1 MHRSLTTKL
10 TIVTSVVLLITMT
23 LFAYL
28 NIHGVR
34 KLLLDDAVNNAELLS
49 ETLINVTH
57 YQMLVNDR
65 KQVDR
70 IMQDAGSQKG
80 IECIRLINKEGQII
94 FSTNPKEAGTVLD
107 KKAAACTMCHASGE
121 PLLHASTMNRSR
133 IFTLAGGKQVMGL
146 AKAIYNETSCYV
158 ADCHFHPESAK
169 VLGVLDVIVS
179 LENMQAQL
187 SSSRSWVIGLTM
199 VLLLLISLFLAIFTQ
214 QLVNKPVKHLLDHTN
229 LLAQGDLTQTI
240 PFSSDDELGEL
251 AESFNSMTTSLKK
264 ARQELQGWNRTL
276 ELKVE
281 ERTREIQSMQAQ
293 LVRSEKLASVGE
305 LVAGIAHEINNPLTG
320 ILVYSNLVSED
331 AKLDPSL
338 QDDMA
343 VIVRETERCANIVR
357 GLLKF
362 SRESVPHKTRTSLTQ
377 VMDAA
382 LSLVEH
388 QTLFQDIIIIR
399 NYQKALPLIYLDPGQ
414 IEQVFINMVLNA
426 GQAMDG
432 TGSLTITIDITPD
445 EQSLFVRVID
455 TGCGIAEETLAKIFD
470 PFFTTKEN
478 RGTGLGL
485 SVSYGIIKN
494 HGGNIEVTSRV
505 GEGTTFTIVLPI
517 APDEGCTKPFPDQD
531 ADGVMGHDHQQV

>member
-1 MHRSLTTKL
+1 MRKSLTTKL

-34 KLLLDDAVNNAELLS
+34 RLLLDGAVNNAELLS

-65 KQVDR
+65 RQVDR
-70 IMQDAGSQKG
+70 IMQDAGRQKG
-80 IECIRLINKEGQII
+80 IECIRLINKEGHII

-107 KKAAACTMCHASGE
+107 KMAAACTMCHAGEE
-121 PLLHASTMNRSR
+121 PLTHASSMNRSR
-133 IFTLAGGKQVMGL
+133 IFTLANGKQVLGL
-146 AKAIYNETSCYV
+146 AKAIYNETNCSV
-158 ADCHFHPESAK
+158 ADCHYHPESAK
-169 VLGVLDVIVS
+169 VLGVLDVIVT
-179 LENMQAQL
+179 LEDMQSQL

-199 VLLLLISLFLAIFTQ
+199 VLLLLISLFLALFTQ
-214 QLVNKPVKHLLDHTN
+214 QLVNKPVKQLLDHSK
-229 LLAQGDLTQTI
+229 LLAEGDLTQTI
-240 PFSSDDELGEL
+240 PFTSDDELGEL
-251 AESFNSMTTSLKK
+251 ADSFNTMTTSLKN
-264 ARQELQGWNRTL
+264 ARQELQEWNRTL
-276 ELKVE
+276 ERKVE
-281 ERTREIQSMQAQ
+281 ERTSEIQSMQAQ
-293 LVRSEKLASVGE
+293 LIRSEKLASVGE

-320 ILVYSNLVSED
+320 ILVYSNLVMED

-362 SRESVPHKTRTSLTQ
+362 SRESTPHKTWASLHH

-388 QTLFQDIIIIR
+388 QTLFQNITIIR
-399 NYQKALPLIYLDPGQ
+399 NYQEVVPLIYLDPGQ

-432 TGSLTITIDITPD
+432 IGSLTVTTGITPD
-445 EQSLFVRVID
+445 GNYVFVRIAD
-455 TGCGIAEETLAKIFD
+455 TGCGITEESLVKIFD

-485 SVSYGIIKN
+485 SVSYGIVKN
-494 HGGNIEVTSRV
+494 HGGNIEVTSTL
-505 GEGTTFTIVLPI
+505 GEGTVFTIELPI
-517 APDEGCTKPFPDQD
+517 MPEEEVSGPQPEKMPGEIPT
-531 ADGVMGHDHQQV
+531 ADGA